1 MREESEKFKEV
12 GIGLGDPSS
21 TPLTFVTKK
30 ITEHPIE
37 NFDMRHNFRLRLKN
51 AER

>member
-21 TPLTFVTKK
+21 TPLTFVAKK